1 MQKLL
6 LISIL
11 FLLIFAC
18 GKKEENLEAFSAE
31 TFAFDLGNQW
41 EVNAT
46 VRVKGVKQVKV
57 EEGEGEE
64 VEVEV
69 KDKVKV
75 DNGEGYY
82 SALTLNID
90 LIHPDGKIEKNKFSY
105 THSKKSNE
113 ILKDIGLEAQF
124 ELDSTYSDGVYKIV
138 FNISD
143 AHSQKSTSIEKE
155 IELKR

>member
-1 MQKLL
+1 MKKIMFVILL
-6 LISIL
+6 LIITIS
-11 FLLIFAC
+11 C
-18 GKKEENLEAFSAE
+18 GKKEENLEAFSPE
-31 TFAFDLGNQW
+31 TFAYDLVNQW

-46 VRVKGVKQVKV
+46 VRVKGVKQIKIKN
-57 EEGEGEE
+57 E
-64 VEVEV
+64 
-69 KDKVKV
+69 
-75 DNGEGYY
+75 DNYY

-90 LIHPDGKIEKNKFSY
+90 LIHPDGKVEKNKFSY

-124 ELDSTYSDGVYKIV
+124 ELDSTYSDGIYKIV

-155 IELKR
+155 LELKR

>member
-1 MQKLL
+1 MKKFLSFFL
-6 LISIL
+6 L
-11 FLLIFAC
+11 FLLTISC
-18 GKKEENLEAFSAE
+18 SKKEENFEAFSAE
-31 TFAFDLGNQW
+31 TFAFDLGDKW

-57 EEGEGEE
+57 EDGDESE
-64 VEVEV
+64 VKV

-75 DNGEGYY
+75 DNGDGYY
-82 SALTLNID
+82 SAITLNID

-113 ILKDIGLEAQF
+113 ILRDIGLEAQF
-124 ELDSTYSDGVYKIV
+124 ELDSTYSEGVYKIV

-155 IELKR
+155 LELKR

>member
-1 MQKLL
+1 MKIFSLFFL
-6 LISIL
+6 L
-11 FLLIFAC
+11 FLLTIAC
-18 GKKEENLEAFSAE
+18 SKKEENFEGFSAE
-31 TFAFDLGNQW
+31 TFAFDLGDKW

-57 EEGEGEE
+57 EDGDGSE
-64 VEVEV
+64 
-69 KDKVKV
+69 VKV

-90 LIHPDGKIEKNKFSY
+90 LVHPDGKIEKNKFSY

-113 ILKDIGLEAQF
+113 ILRDIGLEAQF
-124 ELDSTYSDGVYKIV
+124 ELDSTYSDGIYKIV

-155 IELKR
+155 LELKR

>member
-1 MQKLL
+1 MKYFSLILL
-6 LISIL
+6 L
-11 FLLIFAC
+11 FLLTIAC
-18 GKKEENLEAFSAE
+18 SKREENFEAFSAE
-31 TFAFDLGNQW
+31 TFAFDLGDLW

-57 EEGEGEE
+57 
-64 VEVEV
+64 

-75 DNGEGYY
+75 DNGEEYY
-82 SALTLNID
+82 SALTLVID

-155 IELKR
+155 LELKR